1 MKPGGAFV
9 GAVCAALAACG
20 ARGERRADLP
30 DYWRPYGVV
39 LTEYA
44 VPVVMGVAARGTVGG
59 WDDHIT
65 LRDWV
70 RGWTHRPQPHDV
82 DNGFVNYVLHPLA
95 GSETHLIARN
105 HGWNF
110 GESFLFDAF
119 GSLMWEYVFE
129 NVHERPSRIDL
140 MVTAP
145 AGALLG
151 ELRFRAKEAGFLP
164 GLMDPLGDHG
174 EPFLELS
181 PEGLLWGIQQKF

>member
-1 MKPGGAFV
+1 MKRGGAIL
-9 GAVCAALAACG
+9 GAACAALAACG
-20 ARGERRADLP
+20 SRSPRTEIP
-30 DYWRPYGVV
+30 DYSRPYGIV
-39 LTEYA
+39 LSEYA

-65 LRDWV
+65 LKDWV
-70 RGWTHRPQPHDV
+70 KGWTRRPRADDV
-82 DNGFVNYVLHPLA
+82 DNDFVNYVLHPLA

-105 HGWNF
+105 HGWTF

-119 GSLMWEYVFE
+119 GSFMWEYVFE
-129 NVHERPSRIDL
+129 NVHERPSRVDL
-140 MVTAP
+140 LVTAP

-151 ELRFRAKEAGFLP
+151 ELRWWAKEKGILP

-181 PEGLLWGIQQKF
+181 PEGLLWGLQQKF